1 MRGCTSAVHR
11 PIPGVMRQTFVLASA
26 PAPTLRWIYA
36 LREQRLL
43 CEISLDNTQRVYE
56 LRTCYLMPP
65 SKPRVERFGD
75 VTPAFLLQTQVEAR
89 LIAEGWTLE
98 FYENRRPQHH

>member
-1 MRGCTSAVHR
+1 
-11 PIPGVMRQTFVLASA
+11 MRQTLPLTSA

-43 CEISLDNTQRVYE
+43 CEISLDNTERIYE
-56 LRTCYLMPP
+56 LRTWNLVPL
-65 SKPRVERFGD
+65 SKPRVECFAD
-75 VTPAFLLQTQVEAR
+75 VTPAFLLQTQLEAR

-98 FYENRRPQHH
+98 FYESRRQPHH